1 MEMSVNNIV
10 KNVTNYIIGIIIVE
24 IEIDKRIVIILM
36 EDIAKYVTEN
46 C

>member
-10 KNVTNYIIGIIIVE
+10 KNVTNYIIEIIIVE

>member
-1 MEMSVNNIV
+1 MEMSVNNIA
-10 KNVTNYIIGIIIVE
+10 KNVTNYIIEIIIVE